1 MTVSYTDFSP
11 NLFWDANSNEI
22 DFDRNK
28 KYVVQR
34 VIERGTLD
42 DMRHIFALYGFDDVV
57 DISKTLRTLDPMS
70 LSFIANLS
78 GQPKESF
85 RCYTNKQSSKA
96 HCHETAPWI

>member
-1 MTVSYTDFSP
+1 MFAQCSDFSP
-11 NLFWDANSNEI
+11 NLFWDANPDEI
-22 DFDRNK
+22 DFGRNK

-57 DISKTLRTLDPMS
+57 DTSKTLRTLDPKA

-85 RCYTNKQSSKA
+85 RCYTLKQSA
-96 HCHETAPWI
+96 QAPWIY